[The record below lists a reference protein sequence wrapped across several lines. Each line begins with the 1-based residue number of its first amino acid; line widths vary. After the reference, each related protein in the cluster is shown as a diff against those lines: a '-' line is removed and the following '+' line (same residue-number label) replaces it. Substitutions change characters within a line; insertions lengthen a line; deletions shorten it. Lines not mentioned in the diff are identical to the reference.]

1 MIICH
6 KYKFIFIKTR
16 KTAGTSI
23 DLALSSFCDQ
33 NDIIALRAQN
43 DELGKFYIPSQNSEI
58 SLKYYGMSDVWRY
71 IRHGRKKVF
80 RAHSSASFIKDNI
93 SPDIWD
99 SYFKFCFERNPWDK
113 VISDY
118 YWNLHMRRI
127 GNANL
132 HEFVMCNKMVSDF
145 GKYTI
150 NNEIAV
156 DFIGK
161 YENLE
166 QDLEFVRDKLRLPDK
181 IDLPYAK
188 SGIRKDYSPYQKV
201 FSEEERRKITEV
213 FSKEIC
219 TLGYS
224 F

>member
-1 MIICH
+1 MIISH

-23 DLALSSFCDQ
+23 DLALSSFCGP
-33 NDIIALRAQN
+33 NDVVAPRAKN
-43 DELGKFYIPSQNSEI
+43 DELATFYIPAQNYEI
-58 SLKYYGMSDVWRY
+58 GLKYYGLSDVWYY
-71 IRHGRKKVF
+71 IRHGKKKVF
-80 RAHSSASFIKDNI
+80 RAHSPASYIKENI
-93 SPDIWD
+93 SHDIWD
-99 SYFKFCFERNPWDK
+99 NYFKFCFERNPWDK

-118 YWNLHMRRI
+118 YWNLYKGRI
-127 GNANL
+127 SNTSL
-132 HEFVMCNKMVSDF
+132 HEFVMCNKMISDF
-145 GKYTI
+145 GKYSI

-166 QDLEFVRDKLRLPDK
+166 QDLEFVRDKLHLPDK
-181 IDLPYAK
+181 IELPYAK
-188 SGIRKDYSPYQKV
+188 SGIRKDYSPYQEL
-201 FSEEERRKITEV
+201 FSEEERMKIKAV